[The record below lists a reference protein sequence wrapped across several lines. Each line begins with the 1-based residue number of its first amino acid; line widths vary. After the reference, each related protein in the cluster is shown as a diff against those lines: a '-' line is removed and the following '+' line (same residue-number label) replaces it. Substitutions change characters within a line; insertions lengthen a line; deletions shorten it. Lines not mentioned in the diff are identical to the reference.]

1 MKGANVDLGLLILR
15 LGLGSVMFAHGS
27 QKLLGW
33 FGGSGIHGF
42 IGWLGSMGIPM
53 PLAWLTILVEFF
65 GGLGILFGLLARLSA
80 LAFGIEMVV
89 AVFLV
94 HWKVGFFMN
103 WGSVAGHGEGWEYCL
118 ALLTASLALALVGP
132 GRYAIA
138 DVESW
143 LGRGQP

>member
-1 MKGANVDLGLLILR
+1 MKGGSLDLGLLILR
-15 LGLGSVMFAHGS
+15 LGLGSVLFAHGA

-42 IGWLGSMGIPM
+42 IGWLGSMGVPA
-53 PLAWLTILVEFF
+53 PLAWLAILVEFF

-80 LAFGIEMVV
+80 LAFAIEMAV
-89 AVFLV
+89 AVWLL
-94 HWKVGFFMN
+94 HWKIGFFMN
-103 WGSVAGHGEGWEYCL
+103 WGSVAGRGEGWEYCW
-118 ALLTASLALALVGP
+118 ALLAASLALALAGP

-138 DVESW
+138 DLESW